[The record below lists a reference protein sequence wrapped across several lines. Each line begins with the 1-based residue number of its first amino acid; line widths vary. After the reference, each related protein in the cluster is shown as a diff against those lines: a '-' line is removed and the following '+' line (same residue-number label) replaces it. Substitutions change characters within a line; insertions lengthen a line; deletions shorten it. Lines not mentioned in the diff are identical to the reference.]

1 MVKTVTCYVYFTI
14 TKKKKK
20 RLQCFFTKEL
30 HLQQCAEKFM
40 PTSALQN
47 SGGGQ
52 KQVIGDE
59 WNH

>member
-1 MVKTVTCYVYFTI
+1 MYTLQLQ
-14 TKKKKK
+14 KKKKK
-20 RLQCFFTKEL
+20 LQCFFTKEL